1 MRIRL
6 TEAYANWRRRG
17 SERTVGFILALVAEG
32 LLILTVLSLGWIEQ
46 EDKPRDRN
54 LVSVSLEAS
63 DTKKAAKEPPAPPQQ
78 KHASAAVQTAPQP
91 QQVTPSVQPAPAN
104 PAPAAIIPLS
114 RDQMATFDLSR
125 MPRQNAAPAAPGRM
139 MGPANF
145 GVPGDSKRVGTA
157 PNGEPMYAAA
167 WYREPYDDELKGY
180 LSTAQ
185 GPGWALITC
194 RTVADFRVDS
204 CVGLDEYPDGSQIQ
218 RAVLAAAWQ
227 FRIRPP
233 RINGVSQVG
242 SWVRIR
248 IDYGLRRN

>member
-1 MRIRL
+1 MIGPL
-6 TEAYANWRRRG
+6 ADKIK
-17 SERTVGFILALVAEG
+17 ERWAQQGLGFVLALVAEA

-46 EDKPRDRN
+46 EEPPREVN

-63 DTKKAAKEPPAPPQQ
+63 DTKQAAKEPPAPAQQ
-78 KHASAAVQTAPQP
+78 QQAAAEVQTAPPSQ
-91 QQVTPSVQPAPAN
+91 TTASVQPMPAS
-104 PAPAAIIPLS
+104 PAPAAIIPVS

-125 MPRQNAAPAAPGRM
+125 MPRPAAPAAPGRSM
-139 MGPANF
+139 MGPANS

-157 PNGEPMYAAA
+157 PNGQPMYAAA
-167 WYREPYDDELKGY
+167 WYREPYDDELSGY

-204 CVGLDEYPDGSQIQ
+204 CVGLGEYPEGSRIE

-227 FRIRPP
+227 FRVRPP
-233 RINGVSQVG
+233 RISGVNQVG
-242 SWVRIR
+242 TWVRIR
-248 IDYGLRRN
+248 IDYGQRRN